1 MNLIKKQ
8 SSVGMGL
15 LGLILLS
22 SALFIPYENKTLWL
36 SVSFLLMTLGGLVY
50 FQAVYGNTLAGVK
63 NDGVWFNALSSRGVS
78 GWLLGMGLTAFYIA
92 IYWYPEVLGF
102 NSEGKS
108 SGLVS
113 LFDPLSYALNGKAAT
128 QWFLYGTLYT
138 FAIVLFGLS
147 LFGNIVPIDISFSE
161 PYPLCFS
168 NCVLP
173 F

>member
-63 NDGVWFNALSSRGVS
+63 NDGVWFNALSSR
-78 GWLLGMGLTAFYIA
+78 
-92 IYWYPEVLGF
+92 
-102 NSEGKS
+102 
-108 SGLVS
+108 
-113 LFDPLSYALNGKAAT
+113 
-128 QWFLYGTLYT
+128 
-138 FAIVLFGLS
+138 
-147 LFGNIVPIDISFSE
+147 
-161 PYPLCFS
+161 
-168 NCVLP
+168 
-173 F
+173 